1 MDKLRKILTSGGAV
15 VLPTETVYGLF
26 AQALNEEAVNSVY
39 QLKQRPRDKAMNLNV
54 SNLNDIIF
62 FSQNTPF
69 FLEKL
74 YNRFMPGPLTIIL
87 KANDNVPFWV
97 NSGLD
102 TVGFRVPNHVKTLQ
116 LISETGPLIGPSANI
131 SGNESGKK
139 FSDIQAQF
147 SVDLPGIEDDQ
158 ALTGIDSTILD
169 LSGQKARILPVE
181 NQDQQDEEQQHTV
194 LFQKADGVNATRSGC
209 FDCGADGGLGHVCLL
224 DGWGELLGWIAG
236 GGDRSTTARNASR
249 AREMRRV
256 MSGRVMS
263 PMRDVAVLAW
273 SLHRAP

>member
-1 MDKLRKILTSGGAV
+1 MDKLRTILENGGAV
-15 VLPTETVYGLF
+15 ILPTETVYGLF
-26 AQALNEEAVNSVY
+26 AQALNEDAVNRVY

-54 SNLNDIIF
+54 SNLNDIYF

-87 KANDNVPFWV
+87 KANENVPFWV

-102 TVGFRVPNHVKTLQ
+102 TVGFRLPNHEQTLR
-116 LISETGPLIGPSANI
+116 LISEAGPLIGPSANI

-169 LSGQKARILPVE
+169 LSGQKARILR
-181 NQDQQDEEQQHTV
+181 QGAISREEI
-194 LFQKADGVNATRSGC
+194 QKAIPEIEFED
-209 FDCGADGGLGHVCLL
+209 
-224 DGWGELLGWIAG
+224 
-236 GGDRSTTARNASR
+236 
-249 AREMRRV
+249 
-256 MSGRVMS
+256 
-263 PMRDVAVLAW
+263 
-273 SLHRAP
+273 

>member
-1 MDKLRKILTSGGAV
+1 MIMDKLRKILTSGGAV

-26 AQALNEEAVNSVY
+26 AQALNEEAVNNVY

-169 LSGQKARILPVE
+169 LSGQKARILRQGAISRE
-181 NQDQQDEEQQHTV
+181 
-194 LFQKADGVNATRSGC
+194 LIQKEIPEIEFED
-209 FDCGADGGLGHVCLL
+209 
-224 DGWGELLGWIAG
+224 
-236 GGDRSTTARNASR
+236 
-249 AREMRRV
+249 
-256 MSGRVMS
+256 
-263 PMRDVAVLAW
+263 
-273 SLHRAP
+273 

>member
-1 MDKLRKILTSGGAV
+1 MTIDKLRKILTSGGAV

-26 AQALNEEAVNSVY
+26 AQALNEEAVNRVY

-54 SNLNDIIF
+54 SNLNDIYF

-169 LSGQKARILPVE
+169 LSGQKARILRQGAISRE
-181 NQDQQDEEQQHTV
+181 
-194 LFQKADGVNATRSGC
+194 LIQKEIPEIEFED
-209 FDCGADGGLGHVCLL
+209 
-224 DGWGELLGWIAG
+224 
-236 GGDRSTTARNASR
+236 
-249 AREMRRV
+249 
-256 MSGRVMS
+256 
-263 PMRDVAVLAW
+263 
-273 SLHRAP
+273 

>member
-1 MDKLRKILTSGGAV
+1 MDKLRTILENGGAV
-15 VLPTETVYGLF
+15 ILPTETVYGLF
-26 AQALNEEAVNSVY
+26 AQALNEDAVNRVY

-54 SNLNDIIF
+54 SNLNDIYF

-102 TVGFRVPNHVKTLQ
+102 TVGFRLPNHEQTLR
-116 LISETGPLIGPSANI
+116 LISESGPLIGPSANI

-169 LSGQKARILPVE
+169 LSGQKARILR
-181 NQDQQDEEQQHTV
+181 QGAISREEI
-194 LFQKADGVNATRSGC
+194 QKAIPEIEFEV
-209 FDCGADGGLGHVCLL
+209 
-224 DGWGELLGWIAG
+224 
-236 GGDRSTTARNASR
+236 
-249 AREMRRV
+249 
-256 MSGRVMS
+256 
-263 PMRDVAVLAW
+263 VL
-273 SLHRAP
+273 

>member
-1 MDKLRKILTSGGAV
+1 MDKLRTILENGGAV
-15 VLPTETVYGLF
+15 ILPTETVYGLF
-26 AQALNEEAVNSVY
+26 AQALNEDAVNRVY

-54 SNLNDIIF
+54 SNLNDIYF

-87 KANDNVPFWV
+87 KANKNVPFWV

-102 TVGFRVPNHVKTLQ
+102 TVGFRLPNHEQTLR

-147 SVDLPGIEDDQ
+147 PVDLPGIEDDQ
-158 ALTGIDSTILD
+158 ALTGVDSTILD
-169 LSGQKARILPVE
+169 LSGQKARILR
-181 NQDQQDEEQQHTV
+181 QGAISREEI
-194 LFQKADGVNATRSGC
+194 QKAIPEIEFEV
-209 FDCGADGGLGHVCLL
+209 V
-224 DGWGELLGWIAG
+224 
-236 GGDRSTTARNASR
+236 
-249 AREMRRV
+249 
-256 MSGRVMS
+256 
-263 PMRDVAVLAW
+263 
-273 SLHRAP
+273 

>member
-1 MDKLRKILTSGGAV
+1 MDKLRTILENGGAV
-15 VLPTETVYGLF
+15 ILPTETVYGLF
-26 AQALNEEAVNSVY
+26 AQALNEDAVNRVY

-54 SNLNDIIF
+54 SNLNDIHF

-102 TVGFRVPNHVKTLQ
+102 TVGFRLPNHEQTLR

-169 LSGQKARILPVE
+169 LSGQKARILR
-181 NQDQQDEEQQHTV
+181 QGAISREEI
-194 LFQKADGVNATRSGC
+194 QKAIPEIEFEV
-209 FDCGADGGLGHVCLL
+209 
-224 DGWGELLGWIAG
+224 
-236 GGDRSTTARNASR
+236 
-249 AREMRRV
+249 
-256 MSGRVMS
+256 
-263 PMRDVAVLAW
+263 VL
-273 SLHRAP
+273 

>member
-1 MDKLRKILTSGGAV
+1 MTMDKLRTILENGGAV

-26 AQALNEEAVNSVY
+26 AQALNEEAVNRVY

-54 SNLNDIIF
+54 SNLNDIYF

-102 TVGFRVPNHVKTLQ
+102 TVGFRLPNHEQTLR

-169 LSGQKARILPVE
+169 LSGQKARILR
-181 NQDQQDEEQQHTV
+181 QGAISREEI
-194 LFQKADGVNATRSGC
+194 QKAIPEIEFEV
-209 FDCGADGGLGHVCLL
+209 
-224 DGWGELLGWIAG
+224 
-236 GGDRSTTARNASR
+236 
-249 AREMRRV
+249 
-256 MSGRVMS
+256 
-263 PMRDVAVLAW
+263 VL
-273 SLHRAP
+273 

>member
-1 MDKLRKILTSGGAV
+1 MTMDKLRTILENGGAV
-15 VLPTETVYGLF
+15 ILPTETVYGLF
-26 AQALNEEAVNSVY
+26 AQALNEDAVNRVY

-54 SNLNDIIF
+54 SNLNDIYF

-87 KANDNVPFWV
+87 KANKNVPFWV

-102 TVGFRVPNHVKTLQ
+102 TVGFRLPNHEQTLR

-169 LSGQKARILPVE
+169 LSGQKARILR
-181 NQDQQDEEQQHTV
+181 QGAISREEI
-194 LFQKADGVNATRSGC
+194 QKAIPEIDFEV
-209 FDCGADGGLGHVCLL
+209 V
-224 DGWGELLGWIAG
+224 
-236 GGDRSTTARNASR
+236 
-249 AREMRRV
+249 
-256 MSGRVMS
+256 
-263 PMRDVAVLAW
+263 
-273 SLHRAP
+273 

>member
-1 MDKLRKILTSGGAV
+1 MTMDKLRTILENGGAV
-15 VLPTETVYGLF
+15 ILPTETVYGLF
-26 AQALNEEAVNSVY
+26 AQALNEDAVNRVY

-54 SNLNDIIF
+54 SNLNDIYF

-102 TVGFRVPNHVKTLQ
+102 TVGFRLPNHEQTLR

-169 LSGQKARILPVE
+169 LSGQKARILR
-181 NQDQQDEEQQHTV
+181 QGAISREEI
-194 LFQKADGVNATRSGC
+194 QKAIPEIEFED
-209 FDCGADGGLGHVCLL
+209 
-224 DGWGELLGWIAG
+224 
-236 GGDRSTTARNASR
+236 
-249 AREMRRV
+249 
-256 MSGRVMS
+256 
-263 PMRDVAVLAW
+263 
-273 SLHRAP
+273 

>member
-1 MDKLRKILTSGGAV
+1 MDDLKRILNSGGAV
-15 VLPTETVYGLF
+15 ILPTETVYGIF
-26 AQALNEEAVNSVY
+26 AKALDEEAVNRVY
-39 QLKQRPRDKAMNLNV
+39 TLKKRPREKALNLNV
-54 SNLNDIIF
+54 GNFENILK
-62 FSQNTPF
+62 FSKNQPKY
-69 FLEKL
+69 LEKV

-102 TVGFRVPNHVKTLQ
+102 TIGFRLPNHEQTLR

-169 LSGQKARILPVE
+169 LSGQKARILR
-181 NQDQQDEEQQHTV
+181 QGAISREEI
-194 LFQKADGVNATRSGC
+194 QKAIPEIEFEVVS
-209 FDCGADGGLGHVCLL
+209 
-224 DGWGELLGWIAG
+224 
-236 GGDRSTTARNASR
+236 
-249 AREMRRV
+249 
-256 MSGRVMS
+256 
-263 PMRDVAVLAW
+263 
-273 SLHRAP
+273 

>member
-1 MDKLRKILTSGGAV
+1 MDKLRTILENGGAV
-15 VLPTETVYGLF
+15 ILPTETVYGLF
-26 AQALNEEAVNSVY
+26 AQALNEESVNHVY

-54 SNLNDIIF
+54 SNLNDIYF

-87 KANDNVPFWV
+87 KANENVPFWV

-102 TVGFRVPNHVKTLQ
+102 TVGFRLPNHEQTLR
-116 LISETGPLIGPSANI
+116 LISEAGPLIGPSANI

-169 LSGQKARILPVE
+169 LSGQKARILR
-181 NQDQQDEEQQHTV
+181 QGAISCEEI
-194 LFQKADGVNATRSGC
+194 QKAIPEIEFEV
-209 FDCGADGGLGHVCLL
+209 
-224 DGWGELLGWIAG
+224 
-236 GGDRSTTARNASR
+236 
-249 AREMRRV
+249 
-256 MSGRVMS
+256 
-263 PMRDVAVLAW
+263 VL
-273 SLHRAP
+273 

>member
-1 MDKLRKILTSGGAV
+1 MNKLRTILENGGAV
-15 VLPTETVYGLF
+15 ILPTETVYGLF
-26 AQALNEEAVNSVY
+26 AQALNEDAVNRVY

-54 SNLNDIIF
+54 SNLNDIYF

-87 KANDNVPFWV
+87 KANENVPFWV

-102 TVGFRVPNHVKTLQ
+102 TVGFRLPNHEQTLR

-169 LSGQKARILPVE
+169 LSGQKAQILR
-181 NQDQQDEEQQHTV
+181 QGAISREEI
-194 LFQKADGVNATRSGC
+194 QKAIPEIEFEV
-209 FDCGADGGLGHVCLL
+209 V
-224 DGWGELLGWIAG
+224 
-236 GGDRSTTARNASR
+236 
-249 AREMRRV
+249 
-256 MSGRVMS
+256 
-263 PMRDVAVLAW
+263 
-273 SLHRAP
+273 

>member
-1 MDKLRKILTSGGAV
+1 MTMDKLRIILENGGAV
-15 VLPTETVYGLF
+15 ILPTETVYGLF
-26 AQALNEEAVNSVY
+26 AQALNEDAVNRVY

-54 SNLNDIIF
+54 SNLNDIYF

-102 TVGFRVPNHVKTLQ
+102 TVGFRLPNHEQTLR
-116 LISETGPLIGPSANI
+116 LIAETGPLIGPSANV
-131 SGNESGKK
+131 SGQESGKK

-169 LSGQKARILPVE
+169 LSGQKARILR
-181 NQDQQDEEQQHTV
+181 QGAISREEI
-194 LFQKADGVNATRSGC
+194 QKAIPEIEFED
-209 FDCGADGGLGHVCLL
+209 
-224 DGWGELLGWIAG
+224 
-236 GGDRSTTARNASR
+236 
-249 AREMRRV
+249 
-256 MSGRVMS
+256 
-263 PMRDVAVLAW
+263 
-273 SLHRAP
+273 

>member
-1 MDKLRKILTSGGAV
+1 MTMDKLRKILENGGAV

-26 AQALNEEAVNSVY
+26 AQALNEDAVNRVY

-54 SNLNDIIF
+54 SNLNDIYF

-102 TVGFRVPNHVKTLQ
+102 TVGFRLPNHEQTLR

-169 LSGQKARILPVE
+169 LSGQKARILR
-181 NQDQQDEEQQHTV
+181 QGAISREEI
-194 LFQKADGVNATRSGC
+194 QKAIPEIEFEV
-209 FDCGADGGLGHVCLL
+209 
-224 DGWGELLGWIAG
+224 
-236 GGDRSTTARNASR
+236 
-249 AREMRRV
+249 
-256 MSGRVMS
+256 
-263 PMRDVAVLAW
+263 VL
-273 SLHRAP
+273 

>member
-26 AQALNEEAVNSVY
+26 AQALNEEAVNNVY
-39 QLKQRPRDKAMNLNV
+39 HLKQRPRDKAMNLNV

-62 FSQNTPF
+62 FSQNKPF

-169 LSGQKARILPVE
+169 LSGQKARILRQGAISRE
-181 NQDQQDEEQQHTV
+181 
-194 LFQKADGVNATRSGC
+194 LIQKEIPEIEFED
-209 FDCGADGGLGHVCLL
+209 
-224 DGWGELLGWIAG
+224 
-236 GGDRSTTARNASR
+236 
-249 AREMRRV
+249 
-256 MSGRVMS
+256 
-263 PMRDVAVLAW
+263 
-273 SLHRAP
+273 

>member
-1 MDKLRKILTSGGAV
+1 MTMDKLRTILENGGAV

-26 AQALNEEAVNSVY
+26 AQALNEDAVNRVY

-54 SNLNDIIF
+54 SNLNDIYF

-102 TVGFRVPNHVKTLQ
+102 TVGFRLPNHEQTLR
-116 LISETGPLIGPSANI
+116 LIAETGPLIGPSANV
-131 SGNESGKK
+131 SGQESGKK

-169 LSGQKARILPVE
+169 LSGQKARILR
-181 NQDQQDEEQQHTV
+181 QGAISREE
-194 LFQKADGVNATRSGC
+194 LQKAIPEIEFEV
-209 FDCGADGGLGHVCLL
+209 
-224 DGWGELLGWIAG
+224 
-236 GGDRSTTARNASR
+236 
-249 AREMRRV
+249 
-256 MSGRVMS
+256 
-263 PMRDVAVLAW
+263 VL
-273 SLHRAP
+273 

>member
-26 AQALNEEAVNSVY
+26 AQALNEEAVNNVY

-54 SNLNDIIF
+54 SNQNDINF

-102 TVGFRVPNHVKTLQ
+102 TLGFRVPNHVKTLQ

-169 LSGQKARILPVE
+169 LSGQKARILRQGAISRE
-181 NQDQQDEEQQHTV
+181 
-194 LFQKADGVNATRSGC
+194 LIQKEIPEIEFED
-209 FDCGADGGLGHVCLL
+209 
-224 DGWGELLGWIAG
+224 
-236 GGDRSTTARNASR
+236 
-249 AREMRRV
+249 
-256 MSGRVMS
+256 
-263 PMRDVAVLAW
+263 
-273 SLHRAP
+273 

>member
-1 MDKLRKILTSGGAV
+1 MIMDKLRKILTSGGAV

-54 SNLNDIIF
+54 SNLNDINF

-131 SGNESGKK
+131 SGNKSGKK

-169 LSGQKARILPVE
+169 LSGQKARILRQGAISRE
-181 NQDQQDEEQQHTV
+181 
-194 LFQKADGVNATRSGC
+194 LIQKEIPEIEFED
-209 FDCGADGGLGHVCLL
+209 
-224 DGWGELLGWIAG
+224 
-236 GGDRSTTARNASR
+236 
-249 AREMRRV
+249 
-256 MSGRVMS
+256 
-263 PMRDVAVLAW
+263 
-273 SLHRAP
+273 

>member
-26 AQALNEEAVNSVY
+26 AQALNEEAVNNVY
-39 QLKQRPRDKAMNLNV
+39 HLKQRPRDKAMNLNV

-62 FSQNTPF
+62 FSQNRPF

-169 LSGQKARILPVE
+169 LSGQKARILR
-181 NQDQQDEEQQHTV
+181 QGAISREEI
-194 LFQKADGVNATRSGC
+194 QKAIPEIEFEV
-209 FDCGADGGLGHVCLL
+209 
-224 DGWGELLGWIAG
+224 
-236 GGDRSTTARNASR
+236 
-249 AREMRRV
+249 
-256 MSGRVMS
+256 
-263 PMRDVAVLAW
+263 VL
-273 SLHRAP
+273 

>member
-1 MDKLRKILTSGGAV
+1 MDKLRTILENGGAV

-26 AQALNEEAVNSVY
+26 AQALNEDAVNHVY

-54 SNLNDIIF
+54 SNLNDIYF

-87 KANDNVPFWV
+87 KANKNVPFWV

-102 TVGFRVPNHVKTLQ
+102 TVGFRLPNHEQTLR

-147 SVDLPGIEDDQ
+147 PVDLPGIEDDQ

-169 LSGQKARILPVE
+169 LSGQKARILR
-181 NQDQQDEEQQHTV
+181 QGAISREEI
-194 LFQKADGVNATRSGC
+194 QKAIPEIEFED
-209 FDCGADGGLGHVCLL
+209 
-224 DGWGELLGWIAG
+224 
-236 GGDRSTTARNASR
+236 
-249 AREMRRV
+249 
-256 MSGRVMS
+256 
-263 PMRDVAVLAW
+263 
-273 SLHRAP
+273 

>member
-26 AQALNEEAVNSVY
+26 AQALNEEAVNRVY

-54 SNLNDIIF
+54 SNLNDINF

-102 TVGFRVPNHVKTLQ
+102 SVGFRVPNHVKTLQ

-169 LSGQKARILPVE
+169 LSGQKARILR
-181 NQDQQDEEQQHTV
+181 QGAISREEI
-194 LFQKADGVNATRSGC
+194 QKAIPEIEFEV
-209 FDCGADGGLGHVCLL
+209 
-224 DGWGELLGWIAG
+224 
-236 GGDRSTTARNASR
+236 
-249 AREMRRV
+249 
-256 MSGRVMS
+256 
-263 PMRDVAVLAW
+263 VL
-273 SLHRAP
+273 

>member
-1 MDKLRKILTSGGAV
+1 MDKLRTILENGGAV
-15 VLPTETVYGLF
+15 ILPTETVYGLF
-26 AQALNEEAVNSVY
+26 AQALNEDAVNRVY

-54 SNLNDIIF
+54 SNLNDIYF

-87 KANDNVPFWV
+87 KANKNVPFWV

-102 TVGFRVPNHVKTLQ
+102 TVGFRLPNHEQTLQ

-169 LSGQKARILPVE
+169 LSGQKARILR
-181 NQDQQDEEQQHTV
+181 QGAISREEI
-194 LFQKADGVNATRSGC
+194 QKAIPEIEFEV
-209 FDCGADGGLGHVCLL
+209 
-224 DGWGELLGWIAG
+224 
-236 GGDRSTTARNASR
+236 
-249 AREMRRV
+249 
-256 MSGRVMS
+256 
-263 PMRDVAVLAW
+263 VL
-273 SLHRAP
+273 

>member
-1 MDKLRKILTSGGAV
+1 MDKLRTILENGGAV
-15 VLPTETVYGLF
+15 ILPTETVYGLF
-26 AQALNEEAVNSVY
+26 AQALNEDAVNRVY

-54 SNLNDIIF
+54 SNLNDIYF

-87 KANDNVPFWV
+87 KANKNVPFWV

-102 TVGFRVPNHVKTLQ
+102 TVGFRLPNHEQTLR

-169 LSGQKARILPVE
+169 LSGQKAQILR
-181 NQDQQDEEQQHTV
+181 QGAISREEI
-194 LFQKADGVNATRSGC
+194 QKAIPEIEFEV
-209 FDCGADGGLGHVCLL
+209 V
-224 DGWGELLGWIAG
+224 
-236 GGDRSTTARNASR
+236 
-249 AREMRRV
+249 
-256 MSGRVMS
+256 
-263 PMRDVAVLAW
+263 
-273 SLHRAP
+273 

>member
-1 MDKLRKILTSGGAV
+1 MDKLRTILENGGAV
-15 VLPTETVYGLF
+15 ILPTETVYGLF
-26 AQALNEEAVNSVY
+26 AQALNEDAVNRVY

-54 SNLNDIIF
+54 SNLNDIYF

-102 TVGFRVPNHVKTLQ
+102 TVGFRLPNHAQTLR

-169 LSGQKARILPVE
+169 LSGQKARILR
-181 NQDQQDEEQQHTV
+181 QGAISREEI
-194 LFQKADGVNATRSGC
+194 QKAIPEIEFEV
-209 FDCGADGGLGHVCLL
+209 
-224 DGWGELLGWIAG
+224 
-236 GGDRSTTARNASR
+236 
-249 AREMRRV
+249 
-256 MSGRVMS
+256 
-263 PMRDVAVLAW
+263 VL
-273 SLHRAP
+273 